1 MSRHV
6 IFKHFDVS
14 SNYKTQKNDVYLIT
28 NVQQPF
34 LKRKNL
40 TNSIVNFF
48 YNGVPCKNI
57 DLSQE

>member
-1 MSRHV
+1 MIRKVLSCITKAMSRHV

-34 LKRKNL
+34 
-40 TNSIVNFF
+40 
-48 YNGVPCKNI
+48 
-57 DLSQE
+57 